1 MWLLQ
6 HLGALRGLK
15 LPPRHTTPQRG
26 EGRAGPAPRLACRG
40 WDWNPRCPALAGVV
54 SALTDVVS
62 SLVALGREEM
72 RSKSGQR
79 SVPVDFEPCL
89 SLANVFPLLL

>member
-1 MWLLQ
+1 MRLLQ
-6 HLGALRGLK
+6 HLGGLRGLE

-26 EGRAGPAPRLACRG
+26 EGRAGPAPRLVWGG

-54 SALTDVVS
+54 SALTDVAS
-62 SLVALGREEM
+62 SSVALGREEM

-79 SVPVDFEPCL
+79 SVPVDFEPYL